1 MIPVMTIC
9 GRTDSCDDP
18 RDEMGCEDWL
28 WCHLIRAVERPRH
41 GGTEAVNLWEGG
53 LLPGAWIVCGNP
65 ESKESSLLG
74 QYRSLQSTNL
84 M

>member
-28 WCHLIRAVERPRH
+28 SCHLIRAAERPRH

-53 LLPGAWIVCGNP
+53 YSPEPGYGLW
-65 ESKESSLLG
+65 
-74 QYRSLQSTNL
+74 QSGKQRV
-84 M
+84 

>member
-1 MIPVMTIC
+1 MTIC

-53 LLPGAWIVCGNP
+53 LLPGAWILFVAIR
-65 ESKESSLLG
+65 KAKSLAC
-74 QYRSLQSTNL
+74 SASIVPFKAPT
-84 M
+84 